1 MITLRQVNKELVKP
15 IVIKGIN
22 DNLDKRPIKGAKLIP
37 ELYANIFL
45 LARKKSGKTVLASKI
60 IKECCTRDTTVIVFC
75 STLDK
80 DPNHKVIKKYCQ
92 MQKIP
97 YVGYTSMYEDG
108 VNILQELVNKLE
120 EEARLREEAEEEND
134 ENKEQL
140 TRMEKHLMTLFN
152 SDSEDDEDGSHKR
165 KKRNKFQSPQYLI
178 YFDDISNELKSPAL
192 VTLIKKNRH
201 FLCKL
206 LISSQYC
213 MDLLPGS
220 LRQIDMCFIFKGVP
234 PEKMQKLIKDF
245 DLAIPLDKLLN
256 IYQYATLNKFSFLKI
271 DTQENEYFR
280 NFNFQFDIKEDHNN
294 IE

>member
-1 MITLRQVNKELVKP
+1 MITLKQINNLQVKP
-15 IVIKGIN
+15 IIIKGIN
-22 DNLDKRPIKGAKLIP
+22 DNEDKRPIKGAKLIP

-60 IKECCTRDTTVIVFC
+60 IKECCTRETTVIVFC

-92 MQKIP
+92 IQKIP

-120 EEARLREEAEEEND
+120 EEARVREEEEEND
-134 ENKEQL
+134 EHKEKL

-165 KKRNKFQSPQYLI
+165 KKRNKFQSPEYLI
-178 YFDDISNELKSPAL
+178 YFDDLSNELKSPAL

-213 MDLLPGS
+213 MDLLPSS
-220 LRQIDMCFIFKGVP
+220 LRQIDFCFIFKGVP
-234 PEKMQKLIKDF
+234 PEKIEKLIKDF
-245 DLAIPLDKLLN
+245 DLAIPLYKLLN

-271 DTQENEYFR
+271 DTQKNEYFR
-280 NFNFQFDIKEDHNN
+280 NFNCQFAIKEADNN